1 MSSPG
6 PHAFI
11 LVLNI
16 TTRFTRGGQTEVEQT
31 VQHFVKYFGEEIYK
45 YFIILF
51 TRKEELDK
59 HQLTLKQYI
68 DTSQGLKSFIAKC
81 GGQVLTMD
89 NTLKDEAMEEQV
101 KELLNIFLQ
110 NVEKNSGEYYSNDMN
125 EKAAKYIR

>member
-59 HQLTLKQYI
+59 H
-68 DTSQGLKSFIAKC
+68 
-81 GGQVLTMD
+81 
-89 NTLKDEAMEEQV
+89 
-101 KELLNIFLQ
+101 
-110 NVEKNSGEYYSNDMN
+110 
-125 EKAAKYIR
+125 